1 MHKIYTVTMFTYFT
15 AKDHLQCDKSNIKES
30 IKSYTY
36 IITLLHRSLVHV
48 RLFWESWGQFHVTDI
63 TCNFLETNF
72 LNKLILHSF
81 QFIIC
86 ANIPYKVLDNQQKKN
101 FHFSNKGFQNFSV
114 ELCCRHYKKINL
126 QYFVFT
132 SHSFS
137 CELTILRQKS
147 FKNNRNKASS

>member
-1 MHKIYTVTMFTYFT
+1 MFCFGQVCM
-15 AKDHLQCDKSNIKES
+15 LGLCFVFKSQID
-30 IKSYTY
+30 
-36 IITLLHRSLVHV
+36 V
-48 RLFWESWGQFHVTDI
+48 

-86 ANIPYKVLDNQQKKN
+86 ANIPYIRYLTISRKKTFVSQTKASKIFLLN
-101 FHFSNKGFQNFSV
+101 SD
-114 ELCCRHYKKINL
+114 CCRHYKKINL
-126 QYFVFT
+126 QFFVFT

>member
-1 MHKIYTVTMFTYFT
+1 MTNPILKYQSKVIRTSSHYHTEVWCIYAYSENHEGNSM
-15 AKDHLQCDKSNIKES
+15 LQTC
-30 IKSYTY
+30 
-36 IITLLHRSLVHV
+36 
-48 RLFWESWGQFHVTDI
+48 

-86 ANIPYKVLDNQQKKN
+86 ANIPYKVLDNQQKKD

-126 QYFVFT
+126 QFFVFT

>member
-1 MHKIYTVTMFTYFT
+1 MTNPILKYQSKVIRTSSHYHTEVWCMY
-15 AKDHLQCDKSNIKES
+15 AYSENHEGNSM
-30 IKSYTY
+30 
-36 IITLLHRSLVHV
+36 LHV
-48 RLFWESWGQFHVTDI
+48 

-86 ANIPYKVLDNQQKKN
+86 ANIPYIRYLTISRKKTFVSQTKASKIFLLN
-101 FHFSNKGFQNFSV
+101 SD
-114 ELCCRHYKKINL
+114 CCRHYKKINL
-126 QYFVFT
+126 QFFVFT